1 MTNNPIIC
9 MINNDPKNSDFRK
22 GSLEDDNYHRREFM
36 SKIHYLMMAICG
48 LMVLGALAAIFL
60 FGASINIVFLVA
72 MLVICPLLHFVM
84 MRFMGHSHGDSHGH
98 HHQVTPR
105 KES

>member
-1 MTNNPIIC
+1 
-9 MINNDPKNSDFRK
+9 
-22 GSLEDDNYHRREFM
+22 
-36 SKIHYLMMAICG
+36 MMAICG

-72 MLVICPLLHFVM
+72 MLVICPLLHFGM

-105 KES
+105 KEP